1 MKHERHQLDLKAHIK
16 LTADFNQEFVY
27 IMVKQSAVCLC
38 LQKNLTVVCLWK
50 KGSLSIGKVANYVGR
65 RQERFCFSYIVFIT
79 FQFCWVVV
87 IFSITH
93 WTGTIDN
100 IITFLKNSGVLS
112 TRQIFSS
119 RTNLFFQCL
128 FFIWIFSSFNGFNG
142 FWQKEDI
149 LFLI

>member
-1 MKHERHQLDLKAHIK
+1 MSLFTYGQAISCLFMCAKKLD
-16 LTADFNQEFVY
+16 
-27 IMVKQSAVCLC
+27 C
-38 LQKNLTVVCLWK
+38 
-50 KGSLSIGKVANYVGR
+50 SLSLKEGEFLYRKKKLLIMLGGDSR
-65 RQERFCFSYIVFIT
+65 RGWVFLFSYIVFIT

-100 IITFLKNSGVLS
+100 IITFLKNSGVSYQQGRYLV
-112 TRQIFSS
+112 S
-119 RTNLFFQCL
+119 RTNLFFQC
-128 FFIWIFSSFNGFNG
+128 FFFVWIFSSFNGFNG

>member
-1 MKHERHQLDLKAHIK
+1 MKVHKAGSWFQSWVWLHNGQVISCLFMSTNKSDCILSLKEG
-16 LTADFNQEFVY
+16 EFVHR
-27 IMVKQSAVCLC
+27 
-38 LQKNLTVVCLWK
+38 
-50 KGSLSIGKVANYVGR
+50 KVANYVGR